1 MVSRKEKALYYHEQ
15 GCNCSF
21 VILKAGAEK
30 YGLTLPE
37 EAEQSCCAVSS
48 GFGVGSICCALVGAV
63 MLLGLLFSEE
73 KAKLL
78 RMQLFVLFH
87 DKYKTLNCCAISAH
101 IETCVEVIADVATL
115 TEELIAQHL

>member
-1 MVSRKEKALYYHEQ
+1 MKQKALYYHEK
-15 GCNCSF
+15 GYNCSF

-30 YGLTLPE
+30 YGIDLPE

-63 MLLGLLFSEE
+63 LLFGLLFSEE
-73 KAKLL
+73 KAKTL

-87 DKYKTLNCCAISAH
+87 DKYESLNCCAISAH
-101 IETCVEVIADVATL
+101 RQDCIEVIGDIAVL
-115 TEELIAQHL
+115 TEELIEKNKR

>member
-1 MVSRKEKALYYHEQ
+1 MTEKALYYHEK
-15 GCNCSF
+15 GYNCSF

-30 YGLTLPE
+30 YNVSLPE
-37 EAEQSCCAVSS
+37 EIEQGCCAVSS

-63 MLLGLLFSEE
+63 LLFGLLFSEE

-87 DKYKTLNCCAISAH
+87 DKYESLNCCAISANRQDC
-101 IETCVEVIADVATL
+101 TDVITDIATL
-115 TEELIAQHL
+115 TEELIEREKSI

>member
-1 MVSRKEKALYYHEQ
+1 MKQKALYYHEN

-21 VILKAGAEK
+21 AILKAGAEK
-30 YGLTLPE
+30 YHVNLSE
-37 EAEQSCCAVSS
+37 EAEQGCCAVSS

-63 MLLGLLFSEE
+63 VLFGLLFSEE

-87 DKYKTLNCCAISAH
+87 DKYETLNCCAISAQRQD
-101 IETCVEVIADVATL
+101 CMEVIADVADI
-115 TEELIAQHL
+115 TEQLIEGMKEK

>member
-1 MVSRKEKALYYHEQ
+1 MKEKALYYHEK
-15 GCNCSF
+15 GYNCSF

-30 YGLTLPE
+30 YKLTLPE

-63 MLLGLLFSEE
+63 MLFGLLFSEE

-87 DKYKTLNCCAISAH
+87 DKYETLNCCAISAH
-101 IETCVEVIADVATL
+101 REDCTDVITDVASL
-115 TEELIAQHL
+115 TENLIEQHLLS